1 MANLKSKKKCRM
13 RRRPRSVPVGVA
25 MVKRLVGNNW
35 ARVLNELAPCLKEA
49 CDNLGYHV
57 PCPVHGGKDGFRLF
71 SDASETGGG
80 ICNTCGAFPD
90 GLAILQWVN
99 GWSFRETLDAI
110 SGYIRNDLPREVRK

>member
-1 MANLKSKKKCRM
+1 MAKIRNKKKFRR
-13 RRRPRSVPVGVA
+13 RRRPGFVPVDVE
-25 MVKRLVGNNW
+25 MVKRLVGNDW
-35 ARVLNELAPCLKEA
+35 PRVFKDLAPSLVQA

-90 GLAILQWVN
+90 GLALLQWVN